1 MTKKILV
8 ALAFALGG
16 CLLFF
21 SFSWWKA
28 PQLQQEAQQGGQ
40 QQPQQE
46 QDKLDIKQVPT
57 QEEHTASDVVPPAN
71 LPSPYCA
78 HESFKQKNYIICRAD
93 PARDDIRLFLNDGQG
108 KPYRHFSTV
117 NATLSQQGKVLAF
130 AMNAGMYHDDYRA
143 VGLYVEG
150 ETESHP
156 ISTRDGPGNF
166 HLKPNGVF
174 FIADGKAGVL
184 ETQNYLAQD
193 ITPQF
198 ATQSGP
204 MLVIDNQLHPRF
216 IVNSPFL
223 HYRNAVGVDKMG
235 MVIFVISESRVNFDE
250 MARLFRDR
258 LQSPNALF
266 LDGSI
271 SSLYAPEV
279 HRFDW
284 WHSLGP
290 IIGVV
295 VKK

>member
-1 MTKKILV
+1 MMKKIFV
-8 ALAFALGG
+8 VVIVGLGC

-21 SFSWWKA
+21 TLPWWHV
-28 PQLQQEAQQGGQ
+28 P
-40 QQPQQE
+40 QPQQE
-46 QDKLDIKQVPT
+46 KQPEQDALNIKPPQT
-57 QEEHTASDVVPPAN
+57 QAEHTPSDTVPPAEI
-71 LPSPYCA
+71 PPPYCNR
-78 HESFKQKNYIICRAD
+78 ELFEQKNYIICRAD
-93 PARDDIRLFLNDGQG
+93 PVHDDIRLFLNDGQG
-108 KPYRHFSTV
+108 KPYKHFSAV
-117 NATLSQQGKVLAF
+117 NAALAKQGEVLAF

-143 VGLYVEG
+143 VGLYVEEG
-150 ETESHP
+150 AQRHP

-184 ETQNYLAQD
+184 ETQDYLAQN
-193 ITPQF
+193 ITPQL

-204 MLVIDNQLHPRF
+204 MLVMDNRLHPRF

-235 MVIFVISESRVNFDE
+235 KVIFVISESRVNFDE
-250 MARLFRDR
+250 MARLFRDQ
-258 LQSPNALF
+258 LQTPNALF

-271 SSLYAPEV
+271 SSLHAPEMR
-279 HRFDW
+279 RFDW
-284 WHSLGP
+284 WHALGP

>member
-8 ALAFALGG
+8 ALIFGLGG
-16 CLLFF
+16 CLLFLSVF
-21 SFSWWKA
+21 WWQV
-28 PQLQQEAQQGGQ
+28 P
-40 QQPQQE
+40 QPQQE
-46 QDKLDIKQVPT
+46 KQPEQDRFNIKQPPA
-57 QEEHTASDVVPPAN
+57 QAEHTASDVVPPVE

-78 HESFKQKNYIICRAD
+78 RESFEQKNYIICRAD

-117 NATLSQQGKVLAF
+117 NATLAKQGEVLAF

-143 VGLYVEG
+143 VGLYVEEG
-150 ETESHP
+150 VERQP

-174 FIADGKAGVL
+174 FIAGSKAGVL
-184 ETQNYLAQD
+184 ETQNYLVQG
-193 ITPQF
+193 ITPQL

-204 MLVIDNQLHPRF
+204 MLVIDNRLHPRF

-223 HYRNAVGVDKMG
+223 HYRNAVGVDQMG
-235 MVIFVISESRVNFDE
+235 KVIFVISESRVNFDE
-250 MARLFRDR
+250 MARLFRDK
-258 LQSPNALF
+258 LQTPNALF

-271 SSLYAPEV
+271 SSLHAPEMR
-279 HRFDW
+279 RFDW
-284 WHSLGP
+284 WHALGP

>member
-1 MTKKILV
+1 
-8 ALAFALGG
+8 
-16 CLLFF
+16 
-21 SFSWWKA
+21 
-28 PQLQQEAQQGGQ
+28 
-40 QQPQQE
+40 
-46 QDKLDIKQVPT
+46 
-57 QEEHTASDVVPPAN
+57 
-71 LPSPYCA
+71 
-78 HESFKQKNYIICRAD
+78 
-93 PARDDIRLFLNDGQG
+93 
-108 KPYRHFSTV
+108 
-117 NATLSQQGKVLAF
+117 
-130 AMNAGMYHDDYRA
+130 MNAGMYHDDYRA